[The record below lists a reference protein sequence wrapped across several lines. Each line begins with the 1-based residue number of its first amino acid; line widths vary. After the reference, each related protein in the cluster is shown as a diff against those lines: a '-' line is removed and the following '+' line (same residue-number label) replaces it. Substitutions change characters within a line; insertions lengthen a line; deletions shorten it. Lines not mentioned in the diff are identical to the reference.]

1 MFHQFT
7 VIKVS
12 AANHCHD
19 AFSWHRACQCLNPC
33 DGQGRLCHNLSI
45 CKLCPNQ
52 LRQQEQSDTDK
63 KNAMCVETEK
73 SSDNVCEEYTS
84 VSTQVLEVTYLLTS
98 PQGHRCK
105 THQQPSNCPC
115 RELSNS
121 QSHPEL
127 WKSLKC
133 FRCCEAAE
141 EAPFKFVWPL
151 LEPFENDHTNIHK

>member
-73 SSDNVCEEYTS
+73 SSDNMS
-84 VSTQVLEVTYLLTS
+84 VRNTRVYQL
-98 PQGHRCK
+98 
-105 THQQPSNCPC
+105 
-115 RELSNS
+115 
-121 QSHPEL
+121 
-127 WKSLKC
+127 KSLKSLTC
-133 FRCCEAAE
+133 WHHHKGIDAKPINNQATALAENSQTLKVILSCESRWNASDAVKQLRKLPLNLYD
-141 EAPFKFVWPL
+141 PF
-151 LEPFENDHTNIHK
+151 